1 MPQQLAQAGTGSAP
15 RRIGERRQGV
25 DRVRHGLRR
34 ALATE
39 AAGWRSLGRAL
50 VRRPRVPGGA
60 TAIGY
65 DKPVRT
71 VLVVFAVLSLVEIPI
86 MDLLFRGI
94 PAVRWPMLALGVW
107 GVLTVA
113 GMLCGYVTRPHAVGP
128 AGIRIR
134 HGGEVDVDL
143 PWEVVA
149 SVERRRVGLSGAPAL
164 SLTGEGE
171 AQVLNQVVQDVAD
184 IEIALERPTVLRLP
198 QGDVTVSAL
207 RVSADDPAAFLDAV
221 RRHIP

>member
-1 MPQQLAQAGTGSAP
+1 MPQPRAQVDATSTP
-15 RRIGERRQGV
+15 RRIGEKRQGA
-25 DRVRHGLRR
+25 DRLRHGLRR

-39 AAGWRSLGRAL
+39 AAGWRSLGRVLA
-50 VRRPRVPGGA
+50 RRPRVPAGA

-65 DKPVRT
+65 DRPVRT
-71 VLVVFAVLSLVEIPI
+71 VLIVFAVLSLVEIPI

-94 PAVRWPMLALGVW
+94 PALRWPILALGVW

-143 PWEVVA
+143 PWESIA

-171 AQVLNQVVQDVAD
+171 AQVLNQVVQDFAD
-184 IEIALERPTVLRLP
+184 IEITLERPMTLSLP